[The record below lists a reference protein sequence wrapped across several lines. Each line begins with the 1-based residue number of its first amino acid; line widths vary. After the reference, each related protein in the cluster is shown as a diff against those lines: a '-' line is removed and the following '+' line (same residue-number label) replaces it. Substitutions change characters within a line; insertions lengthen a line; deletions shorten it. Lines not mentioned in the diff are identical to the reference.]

1 MIVFFLKFKSLYI
14 TLKNVQNLAQDKLQ
28 IKCLN
33 RRKCRLHFL
42 DGFFFALCAKIRP
55 DPTGNHKNIELGSR
69 VIYLLVSVSFHF
81 HSVKLYE
88 FFLQVVYVNK
98 SQ

>member
-33 RRKCRLHFL
+33 RRKCRLRFL
-42 DGFFFALCAKIRP
+42 DGFFALCAKIRP
-55 DPTGNHKNIELGSR
+55 DPTGNHKNIELASR

-88 FFLQVVYVNK
+88 VVYVNK